1 MAGIEHSVLIALLQ
15 SSLARGQTCYL
26 TVSSDSMA
34 PLLQAGDEVAVVAR
48 PPGRLRRGDIVVV
61 DEESGLLTHRYW
73 GKDGK
78 GKLVTRGDRSLVFDP
93 AWEPER
99 LLGRVNAR
107 RRRGRTLSLER
118 GTGAWL
124 AAHLGRVAALEQRL
138 FAGYAPPPLP
148 AAPAPTRLGKRLR
161 QNGRYLPGRMLRRA
175 LHTWRA
181 AIALPFA
188 GTAGAGGTIRQ
199 DDAG

>member
-1 MAGIEHSVLIALLQ
+1 MAGVEHSLLISLLE
-15 SSLARGQTCYL
+15 SSIARGQTFYL
-26 TVSSDSMA
+26 TVSSDSMT
-34 PLLQAGDEVAVVAR
+34 PLLQSGDEIAVVAHL
-48 PPGRLRRGDIVVV
+48 PGGLRRGDIVVV
-61 DEESGLLTHRYW
+61 DEETGLLTHRYW

-78 GKLVTRGDRSLVFDP
+78 GKVVTRGDRSLVFDP
-93 AWEPER
+93 PWEPER
-99 LLGRVNAR
+99 LVGRVKAR

-118 GTGAWL
+118 GWGAWL

-138 FAGYAPPPLP
+138 FAGYAPTPLP

-161 QNGRYLPGRMLRRA
+161 QNGRYLPGRLLRRA
-175 LHTWRA
+175 LHTWRT

-188 GTAGAGGTIRQ
+188 GTAGTGDTTQQ